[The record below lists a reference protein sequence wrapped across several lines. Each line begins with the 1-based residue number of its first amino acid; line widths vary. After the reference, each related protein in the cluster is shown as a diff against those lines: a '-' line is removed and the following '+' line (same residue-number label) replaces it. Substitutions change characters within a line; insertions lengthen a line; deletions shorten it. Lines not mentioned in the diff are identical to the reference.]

1 MDDKITFAH
10 KKAAA
15 KQEKSSGKKVQFKVT
30 IFLANKG
37 LLD

>member
-15 KQEKSSGKKVQFKVT
+15 KQEKSSGKKLHFKVA
-30 IFLANKG
+30 IFSGK
-37 LLD
+37 